1 MPVYSLNGKNVVGL
15 GAHKPYA
22 GLWFYNGS
30 FLKDKNGFLV
40 NAQEGKT
47 KGMRQ
52 WRFEKGAEIPES
64 LVRSYL
70 EEAIQ
75 NQKEGKEIKPEK
87 SKRMPIPSAFKT
99 QLEQNQPLKRNF
111 ESLTPGKQREYLEYL
126 NEPKQEKT
134 VLNRIDKIIPL
145 ILEGKGLNDRYKK

>member
-1 MPVYSLNGKNVVGL
+1 MP
-15 GAHKPYA
+15 
-22 GLWFYNGS
+22 GLWFYNGA
-30 FLKDKNGFLV
+30 FLKDDEKVLV

-52 WRFEKGAEIPES
+52 WRFEKGADIPIN
-64 LVRSYL
+64 LVKRYV

-87 SKRMPIPSAFKT
+87 TERKAIPPAFKAH
-99 QLEQNQPLKRNF
+99 LENNAILKTNF
-111 ESLTPGKQREYLEYL
+111 ENLTPGKQREYLEYL
-126 NEPKQEKT
+126 HEPKQEKT
-134 VLNRIDKIIPL
+134 VLNRIDKIIPF